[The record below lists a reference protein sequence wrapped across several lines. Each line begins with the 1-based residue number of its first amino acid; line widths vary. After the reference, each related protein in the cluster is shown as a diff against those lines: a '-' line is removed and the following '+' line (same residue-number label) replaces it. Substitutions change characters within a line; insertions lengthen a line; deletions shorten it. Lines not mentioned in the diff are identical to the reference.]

1 MDNRQALR
9 RRLRTI
15 IALCGVRQ
23 DKPDPDERVPP
34 SAPLP
39 MSAAG
44 VKSRNLSALGNGF
57 RSKRFWGDST
67 YLSAVTIATMEQSV
81 RDLPTDGRFR
91 IPN

>member
-1 MDNRQALR
+1 MDDRGALS

-15 IALCGVRQ
+15 IALCGVLQ

-34 SAPLP
+34 SGPLP

-44 VKSRNLSALGNGF
+44 VKSRNLCALGNGF

-67 YLSAVTIATMEQSV
+67 YLSAVTIVTMEQSL
-81 RDLPTDGRFR
+81 RDLPTDGRF
-91 IPN
+91 